1 MGFRLEKQAG
11 CMLSLR
17 QIRFGYK
24 QTNTLTAEF
33 LDIQSA
39 SLTVVLGLNG
49 SGKSTLLK
57 VLAGIHLPFS
67 GAISWNN
74 ISLGELSSTDRAKG
88 IGWYTSAMNAMFRF
102 LVVDVI
108 RLGRYPHGGFLPKDQ
123 PHLDEILE
131 MFQLQN
137 LRDKSFDQLSAGQQ
151 QRVLL
156 AKLWMQDPDIM
167 LLDEPFD
174 HLDIP
179 HQYMLKQ
186 SIMGQKARGKAVV
199 IVSHRLEDCW
209 DYADHVITV
218 SNGVVCAEGSPA
230 TELKDKILKEVFGV
244 SQTQPVL

>member
-1 MGFRLEKQAG
+1 
-11 CMLSLR
+11 MLSLR

-24 QTNTLTAEF
+24 ESNALMAES
-33 LDIQSA
+33 LDIQPA

-57 VLAGIHLPFS
+57 VLAGIHTPFS
-67 GAISWNN
+67 GTVTWDNTD
-74 ISLGELSSTDRAKG
+74 LDTCSSSDRAKR
-88 IGWYTSAMNAMFRF
+88 IGWYTAAMMSMFRF
-102 LVVDVI
+102 SVDDVI

-123 PHLDEILE
+123 PRLDEILK
-131 MFQLQN
+131 MFQLQD

-156 AKLWMQDPDIM
+156 AKLWMQNPDIM

-186 SIMGQKARGKAVV
+186 YIVEQKARGKAVV
-199 IVSHRLEDCW
+199 VVSHRLEDCW

-218 SNGVVCAEGSPA
+218 SNGIVCAEGSPVN
-230 TELKDKILKEVFGV
+230 ELKEKILKEVFGV